1 MASHLNQDRR
11 LFTQQL
17 FAAMAHVT
25 GHEQIELL
33 RQITTRVLAFS
44 PVSDSIIALGHQ
56 HLPQSAAVLG
66 TLDSEFGPGYTAVH
80 FDLSSPAAASS
91 PRPYVTNARI
101 QAANRAVQQYV
112 QVETY
117 PLLIFTLPDNSGV
130 QFVTGEPSPINPNQL
145 TAVVRVTAY
154 WASQNRTALDCLER
168 TGNAIA
174 NGQVPE
180 NAFRVGF
187 DVQPVTDE
195 FFKSYRDAYD
205 QAVTA
210 LAESIPT
217 TSAEQFVQI
226 LFNRLMFIHFVSKK
240 GWMTLDGNT
249 DYLNALWRS
258 YRSNQQESNFYQDRL
273 DTLFFHGLNNPES
286 HLLRD
291 TEPEHHT
298 AIGDVPFLNGGLFEK
313 TSLDAQATDGTF
325 TVPDE
330 VIEPVITDLFNRHN
344 FTVMEATPLDTEVAV
359 DPEMLGKLFEETVN
373 ERNSSG
379 AYYTPR
385 PVVAF
390 MCREAIKEYLAA
402 QDIAGLTTES
412 LTDLLDNQNPRA
424 VTQPQA
430 LQIAT
435 AVNQLK
441 AVDPACGS
449 GAFLLGLL
457 QEVVALNDTLF
468 RAGQTAKSLFEQKLA
483 IITNNIYGADKDA
496 LAVSTAMLRLW
507 LSLAVDYDD
516 DEAPDPLPNLDL
528 KLVVGDTIAGP
539 NPSMDDLY
547 SHQIAQSSLRQNIA
561 DYTTAQGPDKTTLRT
576 LVEQAKQEL
585 SNSIAGTIPPGVVD
599 WRIDFADVMLDDGFD
614 IVIGNPPYVQ
624 LQRNS
629 GELANLYRNVGY
641 KTFDGTGDIYQL
653 FYERGCQLLKPTS
666 GLLAYITSNSWM
678 RAKYGASTRKYL
690 ATTHT
695 PTLLIEMGKDV
706 FDDAIVDTSVLLLRE
721 AHRDTSD
728 YSPVPAVDIEHLDQ
742 GKFPPDPESWGYIR
756 PSGET
761 PWSIL
766 SATGQSVM
774 DKMLSTGVPLRDWG
788 PKIHYG
794 IKTGY
799 NKAFV
804 INYQTRAQLVHK
816 DPRAADI
823 IKPILRGQ
831 DIRKYHSPP
840 SHMFLIDT
848 HNGYGVVPRIE
859 TSEYPSISEH
869 LNQFLDQLR
878 NRQDQGATPHNLR
891 SCAYHEEFSKEKL
904 LWIDLTN
911 EGRFTYDDGDNFCVN
926 TVFFLT
932 GGSLKYLCAVLNSR
946 LTTWFMN
953 NTALNSGMGVTRWI
967 GHTVGQ
973 IPVPQIPP
981 DRQAPFIQLVD
992 QILGA
997 KTGDPDADTSEIE
1010 AEIDRQVYS
1019 LYGLTEAETAAIAN
1033 A

>member
-1 MASHLNQDRR
+1 MTSHLNQDRR

-17 FAAMAHVT
+17 FAEMAHMT
-25 GHEQIELL
+25 GHEQIEPL

-66 TLDSEFGPGYTAVH
+66 TLDSAFGPGYTAVH
-80 FDLSSPAAASS
+80 FDLSSPPAASS
-91 PRPYVTNARI
+91 TRPNVTNARI

-112 QVETY
+112 RVETY

-130 QFVTGEPSPINPNQL
+130 QFVTGEPSPVNPNQL

-187 DVQPVTDE
+187 DVQPVTNE

-258 YRSNQQESNFYQDRL
+258 YRSNQEESNFYQDRL
-273 DTLFFHGLNNPES
+273 DTLFFHGLNNPKS

-402 QDIAGLTTES
+402 QEIAGLTTEN

-528 KLVVGDTIAGP
+528 KLAKHGRRHHRGP
-539 NPSMDDLY
+539 QPR
-547 SHQIAQSSLRQNIA
+547 HGRPVQP
-561 DYTTAQGPDKTTLRT
+561 PD
-576 LVEQAKQEL
+576 
-585 SNSIAGTIPPGVVD
+585 
-599 WRIDFADVMLDDGFD
+599 
-614 IVIGNPPYVQ
+614 
-624 LQRNS
+624 
-629 GELANLYRNVGY
+629 
-641 KTFDGTGDIYQL
+641 
-653 FYERGCQLLKPTS
+653 
-666 GLLAYITSNSWM
+666 
-678 RAKYGASTRKYL
+678 ST
-690 ATTHT
+690 
-695 PTLLIEMGKDV
+695 
-706 FDDAIVDTSVLLLRE
+706 
-721 AHRDTSD
+721 
-728 YSPVPAVDIEHLDQ
+728 
-742 GKFPPDPESWGYIR
+742 KFP
-756 PSGET
+756 
-761 PWSIL
+761 
-766 SATGQSVM
+766 
-774 DKMLSTGVPLRDWG
+774 
-788 PKIHYG
+788 
-794 IKTGY
+794 
-799 NKAFV
+799 
-804 INYQTRAQLVHK
+804 
-816 DPRAADI
+816 AA
-823 IKPILRGQ
+823 K
-831 DIRKYHSPP
+831 H
-840 SHMFLIDT
+840 
-848 HNGYGVVPRIE
+848 
-859 TSEYPSISEH
+859 
-869 LNQFLDQLR
+869 
-878 NRQDQGATPHNLR
+878 
-891 SCAYHEEFSKEKL
+891 
-904 LWIDLTN
+904 
-911 EGRFTYDDGDNFCVN
+911 
-926 TVFFLT
+926 
-932 GGSLKYLCAVLNSR
+932 SR
-946 LTTWFMN
+946 LHHRP
-953 NTALNSGMGVTRWI
+953 GPG
-967 GHTVGQ
+967 
-973 IPVPQIPP
+973 
-981 DRQAPFIQLVD
+981 
-992 QILGA
+992 
-997 KTGDPDADTSEIE
+997 
-1010 AEIDRQVYS
+1010 
-1019 LYGLTEAETAAIAN
+1019 
-1033 A
+1033 